1 MDENASVFAT
11 TLEVPMQMVLRP
23 VAVRALLLIAGVVL
37 GLLAFLTAFAAVNS
51 SASHSAAGTGTSV
64 SDNGGHKVLAGGV
77 RWL

>member
-1 MDENASVFAT
+1 
-11 TLEVPMQMVLRP
+11 MQMVLRP

-51 SASHSAAGTGTSV
+51 SASHSAAGTGTSTSV

>member
-1 MDENASVFAT
+1 
-11 TLEVPMQMVLRP
+11 MQMVLRP

-51 SASHSAAGTGTSV
+51 SASSSAAGTSTTTV
-64 SDNGGHKVLAGGV
+64 SDDDGHKVLAGGV